1 MTDELHKNNS
11 DKVPITDIPALF
23 YERMIKMSNVT
34 MSRRAFARI
43 ITFSLAIILTL
54 SVFAVRNGSRA
65 DKAERAVENS
75 YMHAVEEL
83 SLGLDNIKNNL
94 QKGMYTNSISML
106 SDLSEKLSSDA
117 ATAKSSLASLPV
129 DELDLEDAYRFLSQ
143 VGNYS
148 KSLAD
153 KCAKGGTL
161 TEEERSNIAK
171 LYAYAKELSGN
182 MWKIEQRIGSGEIS
196 LSDAAYASATLD
208 SAGAPATV
216 TDGFTDFAVSDNS
229 YPTLIYDG
237 PYSDHIM
244 EKDPLM
250 LKNMK
255 KIDLAEAT
263 RLAKKLTGGSEPDL
277 LTEEEGRMPS
287 YVCSDSTRTIAVT
300 KAGGYYS
307 YMLSSRDVRKQN
319 ITATEAMAR
328 AENYLSDL
336 DINSVTDSYYE
347 IRNGIC
353 VINFAAVQNG
363 VTLYTDLIKV
373 GVALD
378 TGEILSFDMR
388 GYLTNHT
395 IRDLPQPKISGEHAM
410 TLVSG
415 NLTPMS
421 YQLCVIP
428 SSGQNELFC
437 YEVRCI
443 GKEGENILVYLNAET
458 GREEQILILKIG
470 SGGVLTV

>member
-1 MTDELHKNNS
+1 
-11 DKVPITDIPALF
+11 
-23 YERMIKMSNVT
+23 MSNVT
-34 MSRRAFARI
+34 MSKRAFARI
-43 ITFSLAIILTL
+43 ITFSLAIIITL
-54 SVFAVRNGSRA
+54 SVFAINGSSRA
-65 DKAERAVENS
+65 AKAERAVENS

-83 SLGLDNIKNNL
+83 SLNLDNIKNNL

-129 DELDLEDAYRFLSQ
+129 DELDLTDAYRFLSQ

-153 KCAKGGTL
+153 KCAKGGSL
-161 TEEERSNIAK
+161 TEEERSNITK
-171 LYAYAKELSGN
+171 LYAYAQELSGN
-182 MWKIEQRIGSGEIS
+182 MWKIEQRIGSGELS
-196 LSDAAYASATLD
+196 LSDAEYASAKLD
-208 SAGAPATV
+208 STGAPATV

-244 EKDPLM
+244 EKEPLM

-255 KIDLAEAT
+255 KVDLSEAT
-263 RLAKKLTGGSEPDL
+263 RLAKKLSGGIEPDL
-277 LTEEEGRMPS
+277 LTEEDGKMPS
-287 YVCSDSTRTIAVT
+287 YVFSAGSRTIAVT

-307 YMLSSRDVRKQN
+307 YMLSSRDVNRQN
-319 ITATEAMAR
+319 ITSKEAMSR
-328 AENYLSDL
+328 AEELLSDL
-336 DINSVTDSYYE
+336 DINSIEDSYYE

-353 VINFAAVQNG
+353 IINFAAVQNG

-378 TGEILSFDMR
+378 NGEILSFDMR
-388 GYLTNHT
+388 GYLTNHV
-395 IRDLPQPKISGEHAM
+395 IRSLPEPKISGEHAM

-415 NLTPMS
+415 NLDPVS
-421 YQLCVIP
+421 YRLCVIP
-428 SSGQNELFC
+428 SSGQNEIFC
-437 YEVRCI
+437 YEVRCT
-443 GKEGENILVYLNAET
+443 GKDGENILVYLNAET